1 MPHTHRAVGTI
12 HGQMNHTAEAIPDMV
27 GTSCPVWKQPLQK
40 YVRHCYGTMTVV
52 PLLADGGPTNPVFF
66 GKRSTKH
73 S

>member
-1 MPHTHRAVGTI
+1 
-12 HGQMNHTAEAIPDMV
+12 MV